1 MIHKNEN
8 DSLTYNML
16 RKKKQKTWNNSIDE
30 QPVGDLGH

>member
-1 MIHKNEN
+1 MIHKNEH

-16 RKKKQKTWNNSIDE
+16 RKKKPWNNSIDE